1 MKTVIIY
8 STKHEF
14 TKDCSIKLSQKLN
27 GDVELFNLKENND
40 VKLDQYDN
48 VIIGSPIYMGQILK
62 EIQKFCMEN
71 LDKLK
76 DKNIG
81 LFLCGMSEEKKMQE
95 FFNAFPEALLNKSIV
110 KECFGGAFIF
120 KKMNFFEKFIVKRIT
135 KSSDDMMKNEEENI
149 DKFAQKF
156 NLIEK

>member
-1 MKTVIIY
+1 MKTAIIY

-27 GDVELFNLKENND
+27 GDVDLFNLKENND
-40 VKLDQYDN
+40 VKLEQYDN

-76 DKNIG
+76 EKNLG
-81 LFLCGMSEEKKMQE
+81 LFLCGMSEDNKMKE
-95 FFNAFPEALLNKSIV
+95 FFNAFPEVLLNKAIA

-120 KKMNFFEKFIVKRIT
+120 KKMNFFEKFIIKRIT

-149 DKFAQKF
+149 DKFAEKF
-156 NLIEK
+156 NSIGK